1 MSEQKKRRQVRVENP
16 SGACG
21 YVGHMTVDELKERAV
36 GEKFDAACPIC
47 GLVHLSRD
55 EIIELER
62 RKVISSDRFDAIKE
76 EAEARKE

>member
-1 MSEQKKRRQVRVENP
+1 MENP

-21 YVGHMTVDELKERAV
+21 YIGHMTVDELKERAV
-36 GEKFDAACPIC
+36 GGKFDAACPIC

-55 EIIELER
+55 EIIELKR
-62 RKVISSDRFDAIKE
+62 RKVVSSDRFDAITR

>member
-1 MSEQKKRRQVRVENP
+1 MRVENP

-21 YVGHMTVDELKERAV
+21 YIGHMTVDELKSRAV
-36 GEKFDAACPIC
+36 GDNIDGACPIC

-62 RKVISSDRFDAIKE
+62 RNVRGSERFDAITR

>member
-76 EAEARKE
+76 EAEARK

>member
-1 MSEQKKRRQVRVENP
+1 MSEHKKRRKVRAENP

-21 YVGHMTVDELKERAV
+21 YLGHMTVDELKDRAV

-47 GLVHLSRD
+47 GLVHLSKE

-62 RKVISSDRFDAIKE
+62 RTVRESERFDAIKE
-76 EAEARKE
+76 EAEAKKE

>member
-1 MSEQKKRRQVRVENP
+1 MRVENP

-21 YVGHMTVDELKERAV
+21 YIGHMTVDELKSRAV
-36 GEKFDAACPIC
+36 GDNIDGACPIC

-62 RKVISSDRFDAIKE
+62 RKVRGSERFDAITR